1 MSFGGDGLGE
11 ALALCD
17 LMIEV
22 GVEFTPQTE
31 AIAERIRQAHEDDPG
46 VCVCVCVCVHARVR
60 HILCPTSCT
69 CVRACVGVNICP

>member
-46 VCVCVCVCVHARVR
+46 VCVCVCVCVCTHACGTYFVQRLVRV
-60 HILCPTSCT
+60 
-69 CVRACVGVNICP
+69 CVHVWA